1 MLISDQHVEITY
13 EWDFHWR
20 KQEVGIDDILDHS
33 PPEHNTNRGSD
44 TLYQP
49 YVDRNLRF
57 LGLDHFLGFQHVYNR
72 KIGIR

>member
-57 LGLDHFLGFQHVYNR
+57 LGLDHFLGFQHVF
-72 KIGIR
+72 K